1 MKDNATA
8 KKGLKDKQN
17 DPQNITRSMIEKPH
31 TNLEGGNHILRNG
44 KLPAP
49 HECHMMWKSHRIPG

>member
-31 TNLEGGNHILRNG
+31 TNLEGEIIYCEMVSFLLHTNVT
-44 KLPAP
+44 
-49 HECHMMWKSHRIPG
+49 